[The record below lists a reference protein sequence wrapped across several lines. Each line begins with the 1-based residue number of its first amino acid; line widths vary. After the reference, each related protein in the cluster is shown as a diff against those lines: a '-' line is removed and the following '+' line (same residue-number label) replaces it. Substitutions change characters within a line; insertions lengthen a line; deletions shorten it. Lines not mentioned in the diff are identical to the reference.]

1 MWFMLA
7 IGLWLYVRL
16 GGTTRGK
23 WRILDGKDESGLM
36 LDLELRGGSPCLCRL
51 RTNRLAPVSE
61 IDYVLAHTRFLG
73 SRKFSCFDSR

>member
-23 WRILDGKDESGLM
+23 WRILDGKVESV
-36 LDLELRGGSPCLCRL
+36 RSQVAGSM
-51 RTNRLAPVSE
+51 V
-61 IDYVLAHTRFLG
+61 
-73 SRKFSCFDSR
+73 